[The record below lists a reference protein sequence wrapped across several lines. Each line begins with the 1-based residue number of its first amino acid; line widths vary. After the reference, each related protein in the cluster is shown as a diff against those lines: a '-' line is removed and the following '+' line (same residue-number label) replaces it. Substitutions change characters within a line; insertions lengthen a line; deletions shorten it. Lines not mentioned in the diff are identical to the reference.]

1 MNDLLNDI
9 EVLENL
15 LIAMEEGASDEK
27 RMALWAVERLVA
39 QKKKVVE
46 DFEQEFAQEETIAE
60 ASLSLREWVAA

>member
-1 MNDLLNDI
+1 MIDLLKDI

-39 QKKKVVE
+39 QKKQVVE
-46 DFEQEFAQEETIAE
+46 DFEKEFAPEEPA
-60 ASLSLREWVAA
+60 VAA